1 MFVVH
6 LMMNCVVQGNVIV
19 PVQWRARKWMF
30 VVDLMMNCVVQGNV
44 IVPVQ
49 WRARKWMFVVTCEKV
64 DVCGGF
70 DDELRGAKN
79 CDCIGTVTL
88 DDGLCGCDCIGSR
101 FGTSHAYIRPAFNL
115 LYVYIIIQC
124 IVVFVYVRVYIKCI
138 KLHNLVLFV
147 LHIEK

>member
-30 VVDLMMNCVVQGNV
+30 VVAFDDELRG
-44 IVPVQ
+44 
-49 WRARKWMFVVTCEKV
+49 ARKCDCTGAVACEKVDVCGACEKV

-101 FGTSHAYIRPAFNL
+101 FGTSHAYIRPAFNP
-115 LYVYIIIQC
+115 LYVC
-124 IVVFVYVRVYIKCI
+124 DAFTTPCA
-138 KLHNLVLFV
+138 LDA
-147 LHIEK
+147 